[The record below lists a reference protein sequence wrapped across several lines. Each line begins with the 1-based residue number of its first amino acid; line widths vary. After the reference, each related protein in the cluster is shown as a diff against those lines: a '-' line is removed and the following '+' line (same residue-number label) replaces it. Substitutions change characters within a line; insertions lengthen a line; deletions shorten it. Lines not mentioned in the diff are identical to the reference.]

1 MSTFAREFNRTE
13 AQESRP
19 DPHSF
24 SNPDQVKARHL
35 DLELNV
41 DFGAKVLTG
50 VATWTIE
57 RRPNA
62 PDSASLVLDT
72 RAITVDGVEEESGK
86 GERPEDFR
94 PAKFELGKDQPIFG
108 APLTIALRPETTR
121 VWVRYHTSP
130 KAGGLQW
137 LEPNGTAG
145 KVAPF
150 LFSQSEAI
158 HARSWVPIQ
167 DSPGVRITY
176 NATVRV
182 PRGLVAVMAADTPR
196 GQTRADAD
204 GAFRFSI
211 EQPIPSYLMALAVGD
226 LEFKALGP
234 RTGVVAEPSM
244 LAASAQEFAD
254 VEKMIDTV
262 EKRFGP
268 YRWGRYDILVLPPSF
283 PFGGMENPKLTFA
296 TPTILAGD
304 RSLVSLIAHE
314 LAHSWSGNLV
324 TNATWRDFW
333 LNEGFTSYLE
343 GRITEEVY
351 GKERADMDEVL
362 AFTKLKADLK
372 TIPPKDQI
380 LHIDLA
386 GRDPDDGMTSIPY
399 DKGALFIR
407 TLEETFGRERF
418 DRFLHAYFDHF
429 AFQSI
434 TTADFEMFLR
444 ENLLDREPELAKRI
458 NLTEWIHEPGLP
470 ADHSIPRSE
479 ELEAIDRIASGWVE
493 KKLSTDDLGADTW
506 STQEWLRFLES
517 MPTPLA
523 ADRMAELDRKYK
535 LTGKGNSE
543 IVNQWLVLAIRNHY
557 QAADEKL
564 DTFLTTVGRRKFLTP
579 LYTELKKTPEGL
591 AKAKAIFARA
601 RAGYHPIAVESIGK
615 LLDK

>member
-1 MSTFAREFNRTE
+1 VSSLADQSVVAASFA
-13 AQESRP
+13 SPP

-24 SNPDQVKARHL
+24 SNPDQVEAKHL

-57 RRPNA
+57 RRPKA
-62 PDSASLVLDT
+62 PEPATLVLDT
-72 RAITVDGVEEESGK
+72 RAITVDGVEEQAGN
-86 GERPEDFR
+86 GEKPEDFR
-94 PAKFELGKDQPIFG
+94 PARFDLGKDQPIFG
-108 APLTIALRPETTR
+108 AALRITLRPETTR
-121 VWVRYHTSP
+121 VWIRYHTSP
-130 KAGGLQW
+130 EAGGLQW
-137 LEPNGTAG
+137 LDPAGTAG
-145 KVAPF
+145 KIAPF

-182 PRGLVAVMAADTPR
+182 PKGLVAVMAADTPR
-196 GQTRADAD
+196 GQTKADED

-211 EQPIPSYLMALAVGD
+211 KQPIPSYLMALAVGD
-226 LEFKALGP
+226 LAFKSLGP
-234 RTGVVAEPSM
+234 RTGVVAEPSV
-244 LAASAQEFAD
+244 LAAAAQEFAD
-254 VEKMIDTV
+254 VERMIDTV

-362 AFTKLKADLK
+362 AFTKLQADMK
-372 TIPPKDQI
+372 KIPSKDQV

-386 GRDPDDGMTSIPY
+386 GRDPDDGMSSIPY

-429 AFQSI
+429 AFRSI
-434 TTADFEMFLR
+434 TTADFETFLK
-444 ENLLDREPELAKRI
+444 ENLFDKEPKLAERI
-458 NLTEWIHEPGLP
+458 DLKEWIHEPGLP

-479 ELEAIDRIASGWVE
+479 ELEAIDRIATGWVE

-506 STQEWLRFLES
+506 STQEWVCFLES
-517 MPTPLA
+517 MPNLLA
-523 ADRMAELDRKYK
+523 ADRMSELDRRYK
-535 LTGKGNSE
+535 LTGKRNAE
-543 IVNQWLVLAIRNHY
+543 ILNRWLVLAIRNHY
-557 QAADEKL
+557 RAADEKL
-564 DTFLTTVGRRKFLTP
+564 ENVLTTVGRRKFLIP
-579 LYTELKKTPEGL
+579 LYTELKNIPGGL
-591 AKAKAIFARA
+591 ERAKAIFAKA
-601 RAGYHPIAVESIGK
+601 KAGYHPIAAESIGK
-615 LLDK
+615 LLGP